1 MIDWILI
8 IKFFSLKDEVN
19 KPEDESNK
27 FDKFYEIFDASFKNL
42 NFKLGILFG
51 RSFKKYI
58 EILNIPY
65 HKIAADKQKYEHY

>member
-27 FDKFYEIFDASFKNL
+27 FDKFYEIFVKFDIN
-42 NFKLGILFG
+42 ILEQ
-51 RSFKKYI
+51 Y
-58 EILNIPY
+58 NT
-65 HKIAADKQKYEHY
+65 